1 MVMVCARWKRQ
12 ETTPSF
18 TCHSFGG
25 REVQIAVGVGGL
37 PVETDIQ
44 GAVVFAVEECVQ
56 EQ

>member
-1 MVMVCARWKRQ
+1 MVCARWKGQ
-12 ETTPSF
+12 ETTPSL

-37 PVETDIQ
+37 PVEADIQ